1 MACWQLLAG
10 STGAGKS
17 TLARELV
24 ERTGGVRFAIDEWM
38 NALYWMDCPEKND
51 LPWALERVARC
62 EAQIAV
68 VAQQIAGAGVD
79 AILDLGFTTKAQRLA
94 WLERG
99 RAAGVAVELHML
111 DVPAEVR
118 WERVCER
125 NRGASATYSF
135 AVSREMFDAM
145 EAMWELPD
153 AAERAAFAPTHPC
166 NPTHDDGA
174 VMNGAPGGLSR

>member
-1 MACWQLLAG
+1 MACWHLLAG

-51 LPWALERVARC
+51 YPWAIERVRRC
-62 EAQIAV
+62 EAQIEAV
-68 VAQQIAGAGVD
+68 ARELAGAGVD
-79 AILDLGFTTKAQRLA
+79 SVLDLGFTTREQRVA

-99 RAAGVAVELHML
+99 RAAGVAVKLHVL

-125 NRGASATYSF
+125 NQGSSATF
-135 AVSREMFDAM
+135 TFGVSREMFDAM

-153 AAERAAFAPTHPC
+153 TAELAAFAE
-166 NPTHDDGA
+166 DAAG
-174 VMNGAPGGLSR
+174 